1 MLQITPDQKAKLKIL
16 GVHSDNIYEIFEHF
30 EKSDSFF
37 VDRKTWTSVNEILGF
52 EFHLRSWQFAPIFI
66 GEFMDS
72 NEGQLKSL
80 DKILE
85 LKQV

>member
-1 MLQITPDQKAKLKIL
+1 MIQITPDQKSKLLKL
-16 GVHSDNIYEIFEHF
+16 GIESDNIYQIFEHF
-30 EKSDSFF
+30 ESESIF

-52 EFHLRSWQFAPIFI
+52 EFHLRSWQFPPIFI
-66 GEFMDS
+66 GEFMDYR
-72 NEGQLKSL
+72 EGQLKSL